1 MTSTRLPSAL
11 CPDLSTLVS
20 FCKKEILIFSI
31 SSAVLVVVGRTAG
44 PFGCAAAPAA
54 GAGTCAACNFTLSAA
69 TWPGSM
75 LTLEHI
81 DERSSA
87 SEAKDDG
94 DVVVAEGVERLRV
107 LGES

>member
-1 MTSTRLPSAL
+1 
-11 CPDLSTLVS
+11 
-20 FCKKEILIFSI
+20 
-31 SSAVLVVVGRTAG
+31 
-44 PFGCAAAPAA
+44 
-54 GAGTCAACNFTLSAA
+54 
-69 TWPGSM
+69 M

-107 LGES
+107 LGESVRQHGRERHFGKRASEKSITYTMTILYWFARQHRRSLVIQLIQLIHQTD